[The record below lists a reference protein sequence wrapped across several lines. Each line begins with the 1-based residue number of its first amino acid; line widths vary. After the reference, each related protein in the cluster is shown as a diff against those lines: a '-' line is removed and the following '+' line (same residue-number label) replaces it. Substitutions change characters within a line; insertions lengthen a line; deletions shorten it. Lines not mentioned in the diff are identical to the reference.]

1 MTRNSE
7 MRFCL
12 LISRLAAG
20 VENQIS
26 LDDVASAKAIVKVYC
41 GAGCWP
47 AAACVRHNDTGDG
60 RGWDV
65 RMLNIMLFSIVVVAV
80 SAWNHADDCF
90 SKKPSSWM

>member
-26 LDDVASAKAIVKVYC
+26 LDDVASAEPIVEVDRRSRY
-41 GAGCWP
+41 
-47 AAACVRHNDTGDG
+47 VEDDIRIERRH
-60 RGWDV
+60 RGN
-65 RMLNIMLFSIVVVAV
+65 RLEIEG
-80 SAWNHADDCF
+80 
-90 SKKPSSWM
+90 